1 MAIVQFT
8 RFKSDKPEEMVKT
21 AKQAKAIFEK
31 HGAEY
36 LRLSRFHA
44 GAWAGEW
51 LVVTRYASWEV
62 YGKVQEAVAKDEAFA
77 KLYANTAYLCRI
89 EGPQHRC
96 RRRSLT
102 TS

>member
-36 LRLSRFHA
+36 LRMSRFHT

-51 LVVTRYASWEV
+51 LIVTRYASWEV
-62 YGKVQEAVAKDEAFA
+62 YGKVQEAVGKDEFA
-77 KLYANTAYLCRI
+77 KLMASTATIAQLMDRNI
-89 EGPQHRC
+89 SVGVD
-96 RRRSLT
+96 L
-102 TS
+102 

>member
-21 AKQAKAIFEK
+21 AKQAKAIFD
-31 HGAEY
+31 GAEY

-44 GAWAGEW
+44 GTWAGEW
-51 LVVTRYASWEV
+51 LIVTRYASWEV

-77 KLYANTAYLCRI
+77 KLYAHTATFA
-89 EGPQHRC
+89 E
-96 RRRSLT
+96 LT
-102 TS
+102 ARNVAVGIDL